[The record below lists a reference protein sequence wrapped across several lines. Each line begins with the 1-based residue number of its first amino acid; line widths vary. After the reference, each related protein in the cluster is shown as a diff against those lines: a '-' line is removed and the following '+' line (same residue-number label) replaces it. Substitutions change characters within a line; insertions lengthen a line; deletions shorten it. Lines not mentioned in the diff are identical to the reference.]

1 MTDPLVVFF
10 LTQTLHGKDSQ
21 IDEQLRV
28 LNSDYVDVDIVFQL
42 QETTRIESE
51 EWFSITAG
59 SAQETDMKTSLRVG
73 DPLTLN
79 IYTVGHVAAEGNSV
93 LGYATFPDEYQP
105 NPNLD
110 GVVLLYTTFLGGSN
124 APFNEG
130 RTLTHEIGH
139 WVGLYHTFQGG
150 CSGIG
155 GDLLRDPPAEAS
167 ATFGCPTTNPDT
179 CPGEGL
185 DRKLSLRCSRS
196 GSDTYSLLFPAIHN
210 YMDYTDDSC
219 MDNFSLGQRTRL
231 MLQIEIYRIENI
243 PRH

>member
-10 LTQTLHGKDSQ
+10 LTQTLHGRDSQ

-28 LNSDYVDVDIVFQL
+28 LNSDYVDVNIVFQL
-42 QETTRIESE
+42 QETIRIESE
-51 EWFSITAG
+51 EWFNIASG
-59 SAQETDMKTSLRVG
+59 STQETDMKTSLRVG

-79 IYTVGHVAAEGNSV
+79 IYTVGNVVADGNSV
-93 LGYATFPDEYQP
+93 LGYATFPDEYQA

-110 GVVLLYTTFLGGSN
+110 GVVLLYTTFPGGSN

-130 RTLTHEIGH
+130 RTLTHEVGH

-150 CSGIG
+150 CSGVG
-155 GDLLRDPPAEAS
+155 GRSHGTPFEAS

-179 CPGEGL
+179 CPGEGP
-185 DRKLSLRCSRS
+185 DHKLTFRCSPS
-196 GSDTYSLLFPAIHN
+196 GSDTYSLSFPAIHN

-219 MDNFSLGQRTRL
+219 MDNFSVGQRTRSRS
-231 MLQIEIYRIENI
+231 QINIYRIENL
-243 PRH
+243 PRL